1 MTTLTFLAAR
11 ARQSAEHDVLTFAAT
26 AAQVLQFAQIDRVGR
41 DENGTLSGF
50 QRPQIAGHIR
60 EIRDYLE
67 TDAAVL
73 PNAIVVA
80 FTQGVSLEE
89 VDSGICRVTIDLS
102 QGAQGLVVDGQQ
114 RLTALSLSARTDFQL
129 FVSLLVCRDEA
140 ELRRQFVLINNTRPL
155 PKSLIY
161 ELLPT
166 VDGLPER
173 MQSRALAAELTD
185 RLNFSPASS
194 LKGQI
199 YQHTN
204 PTGVIKD
211 TAIQKVLMN
220 SLSDGVMRLLV
231 LEPNGQ
237 RKCFDL
243 ISEFFKAVQM
253 AFPEDWWNHK
263 PTSSRLVH
271 GAGIQSMGFVMET
284 LALLDNARTWSEFK
298 PGLDSLRGKTAWTS
312 GSWDFGDGDKRHW
325 KALNVTS
332 RDVATLTKHVEG
344 IVRRDVRTRR
354 SGLPAPAES
363 RQALLVTADS

>member
-1 MTTLTFLAAR
+1 MTILTFLAAR
-11 ARQSAEHDVLTFAAT
+11 ARQSPEHDVLTFAAT
-26 AAQVLQFAQIDRVGR
+26 AGQVLQFAEIDRVGR
-41 DENGTLSGF
+41 DAEGTLSGF

-60 EIRDYLE
+60 EIKDYLE
-67 TDAAVL
+67 TPAAVL

-80 FTQGVSLEE
+80 FTSGVAIEE
-89 VDSGICRVTIDLS
+89 LDGGICRVTIDLDKC
-102 QGAQGLVVDGQQ
+102 AKGLVVDGQQ
-114 RLTALSLSARTDFQL
+114 RLTALNLSGRSDFQL

-173 MQSRALAAELTD
+173 MQSRAMAAQLTE
-185 RLNFSPASS
+185 RLNFSQASS

-204 PTGVIKD
+204 PSGILKD
-211 TAIQKVLMN
+211 TSIQKVLMN

-231 LEPNGQ
+231 LEPNGP

-253 AFPEDWWNHK
+253 VFPEDWWGHK
-263 PTSSRLVH
+263 PASSRLVH
-271 GAGIQSMGFVMET
+271 GAGIQAMGFVMET
-284 LALLDNARTWSEFK
+284 LATLDNARTWSEFAK
-298 PGLDSLRGKTAWTS
+298 GLAALEGRTAWTS
-312 GSWDFGDGDKRHW
+312 GSWDFGNGDVRYW
-325 KALNVTS
+325 KAVNVTS
-332 RDVATLTKHVEG
+332 GDVTLLTKHIEG
-344 IVRRDVRTRR
+344 IVRRDLRARR
-354 SGLPAPAES
+354 AGAVAAAEA
-363 RQALLVTADS
+363 QPELLQSADS

>member
-1 MTTLTFLAAR
+1 MTQQTLTFLAAR
-11 ARQSAEHDVLTFAAT
+11 ARQSADHDVLTFAAT
-26 AAQVLQFAQIDRVGR
+26 AGQVQAFAEIDRVGR
-41 DENGTLSGF
+41 DAEGALSGF

-67 TDAAVL
+67 TDRAVL

-80 FTQGVSLEE
+80 FTEGVTLEDLDE
-89 VDSGICRVTIDLS
+89 GLCRVTIAVGD
-102 QGAQGLVVDGQQ
+102 APKGLVVDGQQ
-114 RLTALSLSARTDFQL
+114 RLTALTLSSRQDFQL

-166 VDGLPER
+166 VDGLPDR
-173 MQSRALAAELTD
+173 MQSRQLAAQLTE

-220 SLSDGVMRLLV
+220 SLSDGIMRLMV
-231 LEPNGQ
+231 QEPNGQ
-237 RKCFDL
+237 RQCFDL
-243 ISEFFKAVQM
+243 ISEFYKAVQM
-253 AFPEDWWNHK
+253 VFPQDWWGHK
-263 PTSSRLVH
+263 SSSSRLVG
-271 GAGIQSMGFVMET
+271 GAGIQALGYVMET
-284 LALLDNARTWSEFK
+284 LAQLDGARTWSAFAR
-298 PGLDSLRGKTAWTS
+298 GLACLEGRTAWTS
-312 GSWDFGDGDKRHW
+312 GSWDFGGGDVRHW
-325 KALNVTS
+325 KAINVTAT
-332 RDVATLTKHVEG
+332 DVSALARHLDG
-344 IVRRDVRTRR
+344 IVRRDVRARR
-354 SGLPAPAES
+354 AQL
-363 RQALLVTADS
+363 ADAVSA

>member
-1 MTTLTFLAAR
+1 MTQQTLTFLAAR
-11 ARQSAEHDVLTFAAT
+11 ARQSADHDVLTFAAT
-26 AAQVLQFAQIDRVGR
+26 ASQVQAFADIDRVGR
-41 DENGTLSGF
+41 DAEGALSGF

-67 TDAAVL
+67 TDRAVL

-80 FTQGVSLEE
+80 FTEGVTLEDLDE
-89 VDSGICRVTIDLS
+89 GLCRVTIALGD
-102 QGAQGLVVDGQQ
+102 APKGLVVDGQQ
-114 RLTALSLSARTDFQL
+114 RLTALTLSSRQDFQL

-166 VDGLPER
+166 VDGLPDR
-173 MQSRALAAELTD
+173 MQSRQLAAQLTE

-220 SLSDGVMRLLV
+220 SLSDGIMRLMV
-231 LEPNGQ
+231 QEPNGQ
-237 RKCFDL
+237 RQCFDL
-243 ISEFFKAVQM
+243 ISEFYKAVQM
-253 AFPEDWWNHK
+253 VFPQDWWGHK
-263 PTSSRLVH
+263 SSSSRLVG
-271 GAGIQSMGFVMET
+271 GAGIQALGYVMET
-284 LALLDNARTWSEFK
+284 LAQLDGARTWSEFAR
-298 PGLDSLRGKTAWTS
+298 GLACLEGRTAWTS
-312 GSWDFGDGDKRHW
+312 GSWDFGGGDVRYW
-325 KALNVTS
+325 KAINVTAT
-332 RDVATLTKHVEG
+332 DVSALARHLDG
-344 IVRRDVRTRR
+344 IVRRDVRARR
-354 SGLPAPAES
+354 AQL
-363 RQALLVTADS
+363 ADAVSA